1 MAKRPTNAPEQHG
14 WLRVGR
20 ESRQRFAIPE
30 MEDTLMAKKRK
41 GARSTPDVRVKPI
54 LRRPISLAP
63 RIAWSDP
70 AKAAA
75 WADPEIVWFAGEERL
90 QTLPGIVTFA
100 EPGVHGL
107 SHIFGN
113 IFGRRKEDVEADW
126 KKVCG
131 QITSIIDNELPVA
144 KDFSLDEVTFDL
156 GFSAEGHLLFIAQA
170 GVKTSISVK
179 FTRRK
184 ASN

>member
-1 MAKRPTNAPEQHG
+1 
-14 WLRVGR
+14 
-20 ESRQRFAIPE
+20 
-30 MEDTLMAKKRK
+30 MAKKRK
-41 GARSTPDVRVKPI
+41 GARSTPDVRLKPI

-75 WADPEIVWFAGEERL
+75 WADPGIVWFAGEERL
-90 QTLPGIVTFA
+90 QTLTGFEFA
-100 EPGVHGL
+100 EPEVHGL
-107 SHIFGN
+107 SHIFGS
-113 IFGRRKEDVEADW
+113 IFGRKKEDVEADW

-156 GFSAEGHLLFIAQA
+156 GFSAEGHILFIAKA

-179 FTRRK
+179 FTRKK